1 MAVYTQTLK
10 EYLEMYAGDT
20 LLNNTI
26 SRLNNFP
33 SFDIHDGE
41 GTYYDQISLY
51 NIFIGRFL
59 LREICCES
67 SEQFLRYL
75 NATIDEIY
83 IKYGNEIV
91 FVNKIF
97 DKFIKFENQEYTETE
112 DIEIDETNGATNS
125 NYYNPLNSQSDKL
138 QGKVQVDTSID
149 KDGTITHN
157 RVRVP
162 SYSEF
167 IDDIK
172 KIKYYYN
179 QIVDTFDSCFMSI
192 Y

>member
-10 EYLEMYAGDT
+10 EYLEMYADDT
-20 LLNNTI
+20 LLTNTI
-26 SRLNNFP
+26 NRLNNFP
-33 SFDIHDGE
+33 SFTIHKDNDTYFEDIKL
-41 GTYYDQISLY
+41 YD
-51 NIFIGRFL
+51 IFIGRFL

-67 SEQFLRYL
+67 SEQFLRYV
-75 NATIDEIY
+75 NATIDEAY
-83 IKYGNEIV
+83 VKYGNEIA
-91 FVNKIF
+91 FANKMFKKIM
-97 DKFIKFENQEYTETE
+97 KLENQSFIESE
-112 DIEIDETNGATNS
+112 DIQIDETNGATNS

-138 QGKVQVDTSID
+138 QGKVKVDTTID

-157 RVRVP
+157 RVHVP

-172 KIKYYYN
+172 KVSYYYN
-179 QIVDTFDSCFMSI
+179 QIVDLFDSCFMSI

>member
-10 EYLEMYAGDT
+10 EYLEMYAGNPQLT
-20 LLNNTI
+20 NTI
-26 SRLNNFP
+26 NRLTRFP
-33 SFDIHDGE
+33 SFDIHDGND
-41 GTYYDQISLY
+41 TYYEQISLY
-51 NIFIGRFL
+51 DIFIGRFL

-75 NATIDEIY
+75 NSTIDEAY
-83 IKYGNEIV
+83 VKYGNEIV
-91 FVNKIF
+91 FVNKLF
-97 DKFIKFENQEYTETE
+97 DKFIKLENQEYTESE
-112 DIEIDETNGATNS
+112 DIEIDETDGNTNS
-125 NYYNPLNSQSDKL
+125 TFYNPLNSQSDKL
-138 QGKVQVDTSID
+138 QGKVQVDSTID
-149 KDGTITHN
+149 RDGTITHN

-162 SYSEF
+162 AYSEF

-179 QIVDTFDSCFMSI
+179 EIVSTFDSCFMSI